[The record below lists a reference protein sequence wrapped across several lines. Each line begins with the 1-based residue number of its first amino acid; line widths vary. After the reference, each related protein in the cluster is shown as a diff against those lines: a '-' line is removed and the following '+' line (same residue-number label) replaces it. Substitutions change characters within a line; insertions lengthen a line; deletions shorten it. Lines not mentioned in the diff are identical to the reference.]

1 MIRSQTEENRLK
13 SVPPSLP
20 VRVAL
25 LALRFYKT
33 YLSFLFAGNCRFD
46 PTCSQYAYQAIERF
60 GLARGVWM
68 GLKRLLRCHPL
79 SRKFG
84 YDPVPESL
92 IAHESSHV
100 VAGLQTRAFS
110 LSYRRASEE
119 KRGPALP
126 GPVDSNSH
134 GVRS

>member
-1 MIRSQTEENRLK
+1 MKAEKIHRFQTEENRQK
-13 SVPPSLP
+13 PVPPSLP

-33 YLSFLFAGNCRFD
+33 HLSFLFAGNCRFD

-60 GLARGVWM
+60 GVLRGLWL

-84 YDPVPESL
+84 YDPVPESWRGETPRAAEVAATATS
-92 IAHESSHV
+92 IDTAEIPHEVHS
-100 VAGLQTRAFS
+100 
-110 LSYRRASEE
+110 
-119 KRGPALP
+119 
-126 GPVDSNSH
+126 
-134 GVRS
+134 

>member
-1 MIRSQTEENRLK
+1 MKAEQMDRFRTEKNRLT

-46 PTCSQYAYQAIERF
+46 PTCSQYASQAIERF
-60 GLARGVWM
+60 GVLRGFWL
-68 GLKRLLRCHPL
+68 GLRRLLRCHPL

-84 YDPVPESL
+84 YDPVPESWRGETPR
-92 IAHESSHV
+92 ATG
-100 VAGLQTRAFS
+100 VAATTTS
-110 LSYRRASEE
+110 IH
-119 KRGPALP
+119 PADIP
-126 GPVDSNSH
+126 TEVHS
-134 GVRS
+134 